1 MDLKQAPEEPIIP
14 RLLASNALR
23 ANLTKHMTL
32 NQMADSKASMIMTA
46 SSLVMTVTLTQATRL
61 DLVTIVV
68 LLVSGML
75 AILFSIFA
83 IIPPLHAKGQTNL
96 FYFRSFSELSEE
108 DFIEEFKTCIADK
121 EKLYQ
126 AYLHE
131 IYYLGKHRLTR
142 KYNLVRNG
150 LWALLTGLLLAGG
163 ITIVRHLAL

>member
-1 MDLKQAPEEPIIP
+1 MSEISAAEEPILP

-23 ANLTKHMTL
+23 ANLSKHMTL

-46 SSLVMTVTLTQATRL
+46 SSLVMTVTLTQYARL
-61 DLVTIVV
+61 DLLTVV
-68 LLVSGML
+68 ALLVSGML

-83 IIPPLHAKGQTNL
+83 IIPPLHARGEVNL

-108 DFIEEFKTCIADK
+108 EFTAEFMSCIADK
-121 EKLYQ
+121 QKLYQ

-150 LWALLTGLLLAGG
+150 LWSLLIGLLVAGVS
-163 ITIVRHLAL
+163 TLLRNLF

>member
-1 MDLKQAPEEPIIP
+1 MSSTTGEQEAILP

-23 ANLTKHMTL
+23 TNLDKHMTL
-32 NQMADSKASMIMTA
+32 NQMADSKASMVMTA
-46 SSLVMTVTLTQATRL
+46 SSLVMTVTLTQYDRL
-61 DLVTIVV
+61 DFLTVIA
-68 LLVSGML
+68 LLISGLL

-83 IIPPLHAKGQTNL
+83 IIPPLHAKGQINL
-96 FYFRSFSELSEE
+96 FYFRSFAEISEE
-108 DFIEEFKTCIADK
+108 QFMEEFRTCLSDK

-150 LWALLTGLLLAGG
+150 LWSLLVGLVVAAVLTLVSRLG
-163 ITIVRHLAL
+163 

>member
-1 MDLKQAPEEPIIP
+1 MSDPAASEEPILP

-46 SSLVMTVTLTQATRL
+46 SSLVMTVTLTQVDRL
-61 DLVTIVV
+61 QLLTVVV
-68 LLVSGML
+68 LLISGML

-108 DFIEEFKTCIADK
+108 QFMAEFRACIADK

-142 KYNLVRNG
+142 KYTLVRNG
-150 LWALLTGLLLAGG
+150 LWSLLIGLLAAGLA
-163 ITIVRHLAL
+163 TLFRPLF

>member
-1 MDLKQAPEEPIIP
+1 MQEQPVVEEPILP

-46 SSLVMTVTLTQATRL
+46 SSLVMTVTLTQTERL
-61 DLVTIVV
+61 ELLTVIV
-68 LLVSGML
+68 LLVAGML

-83 IIPPLHAKGQTNL
+83 IIPPLHAKGQVNL
-96 FYFRSFSELSEE
+96 FYFRSFSEIEE
-108 DFIEEFKTCIADK
+108 EEFIEAFKECIADK

-142 KYNLVRNG
+142 KYALIRNG
-150 LWALLTGLLLAGG
+150 LWSLLIGLLLAG
-163 ITIVRHLAL
+163 TLTLLSQLR